1 MLTNVNKL
9 ELRLSQDS
17 KYKFSPMDI
26 SLKQDLGEPSKLK
39 MSQIVEKVHNF
50 LDPPRII
57 WAILNLGKKL
67 IFDE

>member
-50 LDPPRII
+50 LAPPP
-57 WAILNLGKKL
+57 G
-67 IFDE
+67 